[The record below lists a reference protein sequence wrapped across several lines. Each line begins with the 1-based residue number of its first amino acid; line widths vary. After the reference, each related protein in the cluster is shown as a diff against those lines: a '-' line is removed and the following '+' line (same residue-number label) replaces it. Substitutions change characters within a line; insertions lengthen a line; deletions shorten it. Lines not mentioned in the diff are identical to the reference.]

1 MKVSEMPAVHLPPPS
16 SRALSRLSA
25 AVLCL
30 LPLAAC
36 SSASGEGDHHPPHDQ
51 NVIVVPRGTDVVC
64 PDGTHPPCP

>member
-1 MKVSEMPAVHLPPPS
+1 MTDVPLPRHPF
-16 SRALSRLSA
+16 RLATALCL
-25 AVLCL
+25 LL

-36 SSASGEGDHHPPHDQ
+36 SSASGEGDDHPPHGK